1 MIKTQNHRARLI
13 GKETV
18 RRVLW
23 DTTVAGLNPEAAN
36 SIERRSALAG
46 SAAGEYYL
54 AADVEEVQA
63 EIVARLRE
71 QLVDELCERIAQR
84 MPHLL
89 AVDLLRI
96 RLLYL
101 ETLAPLLGH

>member
-1 MIKTQNHRARLI
+1 MLKTQNHRARLI

-18 RRVLW
+18 RTVLW
-23 DTTVAGLNPEAAN
+23 DTTVAGLNPDAAKP
-36 SIERRSALAG
+36 RPQP
-46 SAAGEYYL
+46 AAGEYCL

-71 QLVDELCERIAQR
+71 QLVDELCKRIAQR

-89 AVDLLRI
+89 AVDLLEI
-96 RLLYL
+96 RRLYI
-101 ETLAPLLGH
+101 EALAPLLEH

>member
-23 DTTVAGLNPEAAN
+23 DTTVAGLNPEAATP
-36 SIERRSALAG
+36 RAQ
-46 SAAGEYYL
+46 AAPAEYCL
-54 AADVEEVQA
+54 AADVEAVQA
-63 EIVARLRE
+63 EIAARLRE
-71 QLVDELCERIAQR
+71 RLIDQLCERIAAK

-89 AVDLLRI
+89 AVDLLEI
-96 RLLYL
+96 RRLYI
-101 ETLAPLLGH
+101 EALAPLLEH